1 MQFNCRSRATRFSAG
16 LVAVVAIFFS
26 TGAGATETIKLD
38 SGVIADVAADS
49 SGVRLFKGIPY
60 AAPPTSPARRCH
72 DVVLGQFR
80 KDRESK
86 R

>member
-60 AAPPTSPARRCH
+60 AAPPTSPARPAP
-72 DVVLGQFR
+72 
-80 KDRESK
+80 
-86 R
+86 